1 MGTIGSSLPTT
12 ANNSI
17 SNTSSSSSGSSSV
30 SNPTGIFTGTSAYS
44 QDFQNVIN
52 RAVAI
57 ASLPITLLT
66 NQQAALTNQSNELS
80 TIDTK
85 FTALQT
91 AIQGIAEAMSGS
103 SYQTTI
109 SDPKSVSAS
118 DPKWWSGRK
127 SPFRIQSQ

>member
-12 ANNSI
+12 NSNSI
-17 SNTSSSSSGSSSV
+17 DTSSSSSGSSSST

-44 QDFQNVIN
+44 QDFQNVIT

-57 ASLPITLLT
+57 ASMPITLLT
-66 NQQAALTNQSNELS
+66 NQQTTLTNQSNELS

-91 AIQGIAEAMSGS
+91 AIQGIAM
-103 SYQTTI
+103 
-109 SDPKSVSAS
+109 P
-118 DPKWWSGRK
+118 
-127 SPFRIQSQ
+127 